1 MRKFAYALRKF
12 LVIILLHLSSI
23 WPWLELLKRWF
34 GKGLRSLAGI
44 QFVHNLCRG
53 YLLALV
59 GVVAVAVLFVAS
71 GRASS
76 WKKE

>member
-23 WPWLELLKRWF
+23 WPWLELLKSLF
-34 GKGLRSLAGI
+34 GKGLRSLVRI
-44 QFVHNLCRG
+44 QFVHKLCGG
-53 YLLALV
+53 YLQALV

-76 WKKE
+76 WKKQ